1 MAKAKMTIK
10 MEDDVSPVLK
20 KLNMNLQQINKLL
33 QENKKLLAEV
43 LKGAIEIV

>member
-10 MEDDVSPVLK
+10 MKDDVSPILK

-33 QENKKLLAEV
+33 QENKKLLDKV
-43 LKGAIEIV
+43 FKGAIEIV